1 MKKILFLLIIT
12 VTLFS
17 ACDKSEKSP
26 CDGVDCSGHGVC
38 DDASGRAVCNC
49 DDGFVPSG
57 VLECIEAA
65 DPCAGV
71 ECEEWESCVNGDC
84 RPVSGRCNE
93 DEDCTG
99 SATCDKETHTCIGPC
114 SGIDCGG
121 HGECKEGGYG
131 SGSGYESGIYCECE
145 DGYVNFVDD
154 GIPTCV
160 DKDDI
165 PDGEDTDHDNPCDGV
180 KCSGKGNCDVVDGGP
195 ECICDKGYVAE
206 GLECVADLCA
216 GVVCEEWEECSE
228 GTCELKSGRCY
239 DSDDCTGEDK
249 CDIATHECGEDKCVS
264 VDCENGGVCTIENS
278 KAVCNCPNGFKPDG
292 TKCVADTT
300 APTWIGVQWPYV
312 IDVTIGEAGEV
323 VYGQIYMSNGTTG
336 GSVPQ
341 NSGWKAQLGV
351 KKDVTSS
358 EYPVISATWRWV
370 DATFNSS
377 YTGNNHEYM
386 AGFPMDKSGDFAY
399 IYRFSLNNGESWWY
413 CDKGVVGDTPGPN
426 FITSANNYPGIATV
440 KGTMCGTEICKPW
453 ERCAVDEC
461 ELLEGRC
468 NTSDDCGMGY
478 ECDGTNTCVA
488 SEVELIVQNLVRTS
502 NSLSFE
508 VVYSGANEIDMN
520 ESVITLNG
528 VDVTDSISYDESTAI
543 FTVSKTGLTPD
554 KYSYLFRLVDAGGN
568 EIEPLF
574 VPVWVGDGRDF
585 ADFGWRDAF
594 VYQLMTDR
602 FLNGDTDNDVGNLAG
617 ITVETEQW
625 LGGDFR
631 GIINKIKD
639 NYFTDMGVNA
649 LWISSPILN
658 PHTASV
664 GGVNPDDLRS
674 FSSYHA
680 YHPVASGYSYTNDFD
695 YNPLNGYD
703 EGPIDTA
710 FGTVDELHELVA
722 EAHKKGIRVIPDF
735 VANHVHSDSNLYQDN
750 KSWFYPYVKCDG
762 NWDSHRI
769 DCWFTE
775 YMPDFNYAGNP
786 AARKAMIDHAI
797 WLVQEFN
804 LDGFRADA
812 LKHMDDIFV
821 KEMKTAVKTKI
832 ETTVT
837 DHDSPDEAEIFY
849 MVGESLGGWARYH
862 TRADMVQGQVN
873 EDFYSNAKNY
883 LLWGNG
889 KMSDLA
895 NWTIGNDTTFL
906 TEQPTMGGAG
916 GFPGAVMGN
925 FFGNHDQD
933 RALSECGGDYSKLK
947 HAQTYLMT
955 APVNVPMLYQGD
967 DIGMTGRAENGLDGG
982 RRKMMKL
989 SGLTSDEADALAYM
1003 KKLGNFRKNYE
1014 ALRYGKRETCV
1025 SSDNG
1030 WIYKL
1035 TYNGQTVIVGI
1046 NRGSSGYSGTCT
1058 GISGTFKNLDGNNVT
1073 VTNGSV
1079 TVPAHGSVVLGK
1091 K

>member
-1 MKKILFLLIIT
+1 
-12 VTLFS
+12 
-17 ACDKSEKSP
+17 
-26 CDGVDCSGHGVC
+26 
-38 DDASGRAVCNC
+38 
-49 DDGFVPSG
+49 
-57 VLECIEAA
+57 
-65 DPCAGV
+65 
-71 ECEEWESCVNGDC
+71 
-84 RPVSGRCNE
+84 
-93 DEDCTG
+93 
-99 SATCDKETHTCIGPC
+99 
-114 SGIDCGG
+114 
-121 HGECKEGGYG
+121 
-131 SGSGYESGIYCECE
+131 
-145 DGYVNFVDD
+145 
-154 GIPTCV
+154 
-160 DKDDI
+160 
-165 PDGEDTDHDNPCDGV
+165 
-180 KCSGKGNCDVVDGGP
+180 
-195 ECICDKGYVAE
+195 
-206 GLECVADLCA
+206 
-216 GVVCEEWEECSE
+216 
-228 GTCELKSGRCY
+228 
-239 DSDDCTGEDK
+239 
-249 CDIATHECGEDKCVS
+249 
-264 VDCENGGVCTIENS
+264 
-278 KAVCNCPNGFKPDG
+278 
-292 TKCVADTT
+292 
-300 APTWIGVQWPYV
+300 
-312 IDVTIGEAGEV
+312 
-323 VYGQIYMSNGTTG
+323 
-336 GSVPQ
+336 
-341 NSGWKAQLGV
+341 
-351 KKDVTSS
+351 
-358 EYPVISATWRWV
+358 
-370 DATFNSS
+370 
-377 YTGNNHEYM
+377 
-386 AGFPMDKSGDFAY
+386 
-399 IYRFSLNNGESWWY
+399 
-413 CDKGVVGDTPGPN
+413 
-426 FITSANNYPGIATV
+426 
-440 KGTMCGTEICKPW
+440 
-453 ERCAVDEC
+453 
-461 ELLEGRC
+461 
-468 NTSDDCGMGY
+468 
-478 ECDGTNTCVA
+478 
-488 SEVELIVQNLVRTS
+488 
-502 NSLSFE
+502 
-508 VVYSGANEIDMN
+508 
-520 ESVITLNG
+520 
-528 VDVTDSISYDESTAI
+528 
-543 FTVSKTGLTPD
+543 
-554 KYSYLFRLVDAGGN
+554 
-568 EIEPLF
+568 
-574 VPVWVGDGRDF
+574 
-585 ADFGWRDAF
+585 
-594 VYQLMTDR
+594 
-602 FLNGDTDNDVGNLAG
+602 
-617 ITVETEQW
+617 
-625 LGGDFR
+625 
-631 GIINKIKD
+631 
-639 NYFTDMGVNA
+639 
-649 LWISSPILN
+649 
-658 PHTASV
+658 
-664 GGVNPDDLRS
+664 
-674 FSSYHA
+674 
-680 YHPVASGYSYTNDFD
+680 
-695 YNPLNGYD
+695 
-703 EGPIDTA
+703 A

-989 SGLTSDEADALAYM
+989 SGLTSDEADALGYM

-1014 ALRYGKRETCV
+1014 ALRYGKRENC
-1025 SSDNG
+1025 SSSENG

-1035 TYNGQTVIVGI
+1035 TYNSQVVIAGI
-1046 NRGSSGYSGTCT
+1046 NRGSSNYTGTCT